1 MIRQHIVTLVAV
13 IYYTERL
20 QSKITKAERPGG
32 RRPGAPGA
40 AWQGRAS
47 GVTQVCPRH
56 TCEVV
61 AAREARSWLT
71 AQAFYWRLAVRIA
84 PV

>member
-1 MIRQHIVTLVAV
+1 MIRQHVVTLVAV

-61 AAREARSWLT
+61 AAREARS
-71 AQAFYWRLAVRIA
+71 
-84 PV
+84 

>member
-1 MIRQHIVTLVAV
+1 MIRQHVVTLVAV

-47 GVTQVCPRH
+47 GVTQV
-56 TCEVV
+56 
-61 AAREARSWLT
+61 
-71 AQAFYWRLAVRIA
+71 
-84 PV
+84 

>member
-47 GVTQVCPRH
+47 GVTQVCPWQESHRCVPG
-56 TCEVV
+56 TRVK
-61 AAREARSWLT
+61 W
-71 AQAFYWRLAVRIA
+71 
-84 PV
+84 